1 MIAES
6 INAFFGGV
14 AARSWDRLDP
24 KDPVLAKMFGIGNNT
39 RSKVKV
45 DGSTV
50 YGIPAV
56 LRGVSIIS
64 NAMMKVSPSI
74 YRRLPNGDKE
84 PARDHK
90 HWRFVNR
97 RASPLLSAGYLR
109 KTLTSWAI
117 LRGNGMA
124 YLERHGSHVI
134 SEAIPLLPDRSGMAV
149 FRDGHQLPGDVG
161 VQPGDRLMYWTMV
174 GNEVRR
180 LLPENV
186 IHIKGLSHNGYWGMD
201 IIDVLAESFGLSI
214 APRDFSASFFGQGAT
229 PSGVVFAPSG
239 MKKENQKDFEAR
251 LREANEG
258 LGKSHRLMILEESA
272 KYQQLSIDPEK
283 ASLIATREF
292 ERVEIANIIG
302 IQSHKI
308 GDSSRASYNS
318 LEQSNQEHLDDDL
331 DPWLQ
336 VWEDELEDKCLEEE
350 EAADE
355 SLMIEFNRKALV
367 RVNLAARTARHQ
379 FERQN
384 GISTAND
391 ILRQENQRPIGE
403 VGDTYMVPA
412 NMTVLTADG
421 LPLLKGQTAPETPP
435 REPPPGQEPDE
446 DEETEE
452 DADDEEEENND
463 RSAFRELALFEVD
476 RIVTRLSREAVEA
489 SRGGGAKF
497 ADWLDRLPATPKKPA
512 AITPLLGE
520 AIEFIHSSLD
530 AFTQPPHSS
539 ASLAENV
546 AGAIAAIQ
554 AGAIQQAREQLE
566 ATA

>member
-24 KDPVLAKMFGIGNNT
+24 KDPALARMFGIGNNT

-50 YGIPAV
+50 FGIPAV
-56 LRGVSIIS
+56 VRGVGIIG

-97 RASPLLSAGYLR
+97 RASLLMSSGYLR

-117 LRGNGMA
+117 TRGNGLA
-124 YLERHGSHVI
+124 YLERDGNATI
-134 SEAIPLLPDRSGMAV
+134 TGAIPLLPDRSGMAV
-149 FRDGHQLPGDVG
+149 FRGGQQLPGDVG
-161 VQPGDRLMYWTMV
+161 AQPGDQLKYWTIV
-174 GNEVRR
+174 GGEIRTM
-180 LLPENV
+180 LPENV

-214 APRDFSASFFGQGAT
+214 APRDFSASFFGQGAM
-229 PSGVVFAPSG
+229 PSGVVFAPAG
-239 MKKENQKDFEAR
+239 LKGEAQKDFADN
-251 LREANEG
+251 LRKAQEG
-258 LGKSHRLMILEESA
+258 LGKAHKLLILEESA
-272 KYQQLSIDPEK
+272 KFEQISIDPSK

-336 VWEDELEDKCLEEE
+336 VWEDELEDKCLEED

-421 LPLLKGQTAPETPP
+421 LPLLKGQAAPETPP
-435 REPPPGQEPDE
+435 REKPPGPPQ
-446 DEETEE
+446 
-452 DADDEEEENND
+452 DEEEGAEEDPESDEEESSD

-476 RIVTRLSREAVEA
+476 RIVTRLCREAVEA

-512 AITPLLGE
+512 AIAPLLGG
-520 AIEFIHSSLD
+520 AIIFIHSSLD
-530 AFTQPPHSS
+530 AFTQPPHTS
-539 ASLAENV
+539 AELAENV
-546 AGAIAAIQ
+546 AGAIEAIQ

-566 ATA
+566 AHA